1 MLLPSAF
8 TERLAGMLGDR
19 FIVSEAVRRQ
29 HGRDESAFDAMPP
42 DAVAYPL
49 DAQEARQIVL
59 ACAEHGVPIVP
70 YGAGSSLEGQTLAT
84 RGGLTINMQRMDT
97 VLAIDAEDFTATVQP
112 GVTRKALNA
121 ALRDSGLFFPIDPGA
136 DASIGGMA
144 STRASGTNAVRY
156 QTMRENVVNLTAI
169 LADGRVVKTGQRAR
183 KSSAGYDLTRLF
195 VGSEGT
201 LGLVTEITVR
211 LYPLPESVTAAVCSF
226 ENIDGAVQAVTQAV
240 QLGIPVTRCE
250 FVDALAIRA
259 LNRYSKTTMPEAP
272 HLFLEF
278 HGDEAGTRRQAEQ
291 MQEICSDL
299 GGAGFQ
305 WAATPEERSK
315 LWEARHN
322 AYFATLQL
330 RPGSRGVVTDVCV
343 PISRLAECV
352 TETAADLADCDL
364 LGPIVGH
371 VGDGN
376 FHVQILIDPNVPEER
391 ERAEALNHRIVQR
404 ALRMDGTCTGEHG
417 IGLHKKEFLVEE
429 LGEVGVGVMR
439 QIKQALD
446 PQGLFNP
453 DKVF

>member
-1 MLLPSAF
+1 
-8 TERLAGMLGDR
+8 
-19 FIVSEAVRRQ
+19 
-29 HGRDESAFDAMPP
+29 
-42 DAVAYPL
+42 
-49 DAQEARQIVL
+49 
-59 ACAEHGVPIVP
+59 
-70 YGAGSSLEGQTLAT
+70 
-84 RGGLTINMQRMDT
+84 
-97 VLAIDAEDFTATVQP
+97 
-112 GVTRKALNA
+112 
-121 ALRDSGLFFPIDPGA
+121 LFFPIDPGA

-226 ENIDGAVQAVTQAV
+226 GDIDGAVQAVTQAV
-240 QLGIPVTRCE
+240 QLGIPVARCE

-259 LNRYSKTTMPEAP
+259 LNRYSRTTMPEAP

-278 HGDEAGTRRQAEQ
+278 HGDDASTRRQAEQ

-352 TETAADLADCDL
+352 TETAADVAAGGL

-417 IGLHKKEFLVEE
+417 IGLHKKEFLIEE
-429 LGEVGVGVMR
+429 LGEAGVGVMR